1 MHHARQAVI
10 LGSGARIAYDIIP
23 VEDIFHAKL
32 YTAAL
37 IELIAGNKVYRQ
49 QIAPAAG
56 SVRSKH
62 SCQRNIELSIMVFN
76 AGIVLLAC
84 KFTLPYAF
92 FIFAHRIAEISAQ
105 K

>member
-37 IELIAGNKVYRQ
+37 IELIAGNKVYRAANRPQ
-49 QIAPAAG
+49 PLALSVVNMPVSAALNLASWYLMPALYCSRANL
-56 SVRSKH
+56 RSH
-62 SCQRNIELSIMVFN
+62 
-76 AGIVLLAC
+76 
-84 KFTLPYAF
+84 TPF
-92 FIFAHRIAEISAQ
+92 FIFYP
-105 K
+105 

>member
-37 IELIAGNKVYRQ
+37 IELIAGNKC
-49 QIAPAAG
+49 
-56 SVRSKH
+56 SCTVRK
-62 SCQRNIELSIMVFN
+62 QATENKR
-76 AGIVLLAC
+76 
-84 KFTLPYAF
+84 
-92 FIFAHRIAEISAQ
+92 
-105 K
+105 